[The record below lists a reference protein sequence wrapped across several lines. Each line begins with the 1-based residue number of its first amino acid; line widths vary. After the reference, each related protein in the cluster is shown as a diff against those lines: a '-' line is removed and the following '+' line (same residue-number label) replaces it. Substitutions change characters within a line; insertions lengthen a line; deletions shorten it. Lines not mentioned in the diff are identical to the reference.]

1 MIEKINEIT
10 GVMSISGVKARRGAY
25 REAGDSVV
33 SRDGLQ
39 VSPFAREMANIS
51 QELSK
56 IPDVRDD
63 KVKDLKRQID
73 EGTYN
78 PDIRALAGRLLW
90 AGINK
95 IES

>member
-10 GVMSISGVKARRGAY
+10 GVGSVGAVKSKRGAY
-25 REAGDSVV
+25 QSAGESSA

-39 VSPFAREMANIS
+39 VSSFAREMANIS
-51 QELSK
+51 QELNK

-63 KVKDLKRQID
+63 RVQDLKRRID

-78 PDIRALAGRLLW
+78 PDMRAIAGRLLW

-95 IES
+95 IDN